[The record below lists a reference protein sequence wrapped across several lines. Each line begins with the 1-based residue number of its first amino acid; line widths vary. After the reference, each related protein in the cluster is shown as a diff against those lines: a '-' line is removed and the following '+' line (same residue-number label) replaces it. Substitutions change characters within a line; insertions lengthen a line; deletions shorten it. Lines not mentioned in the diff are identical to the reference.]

1 MKTYPSIPHYSNNG
15 TLKRR
20 NQRCFGF
27 DKKDGSNVRVEFN
40 KKLSKKSNFTHGFK
54 KFGTRNRL
62 LDPNSMFGPAI
73 DIFYEKYAEGLE
85 RVFTDNQEYKQIR
98 MITVYLE
105 FFGKNSFAGLHEDTD
120 EKDLVLIDVF
130 KFQKGF
136 VAPKNFINDFSEL
149 GIPEVVYEGIYD
161 EEFIND
167 VRMNKFNLDEGVV
180 AKGVEKVKGK
190 DNIWMVKI
198 KTNKWLNKVKD
209 KLGQK
214 ALLLE
219 VNNDQSIIETL

>member
-1 MKTYPSIPHYSNNG
+1 MKAYPSIKYHNKGIFGS
-15 TLKRR
+15 KV
-20 NQRCFGF
+20 FGF
-27 DKKDGSNVRVEFN
+27 DKLDGSNIRVEFD

-73 DIFYEKYAEGLE
+73 DIFYDKYAEGLE
-85 RVFTDNQEYKQIR
+85 RVFTDNEEYKR
-98 MITVYLE
+98 VKTITVYLE
-105 FFGKNSFAGLHEDTD
+105 FFGKNSFAGMHEDTD

-136 VAPKNFINDFSEL
+136 VIPKTFIKDFYHL

-161 EEFIND
+161 EQFIND
-167 VRMNKFNLDEGVV
+167 VRHNKFNLSEGVV
-180 AKGVEKVKGK
+180 AKGVETIKGK
-190 DNIWMVKI
+190 DNVWMVKI
-198 KTNKWLNKVKD
+198 KTNEWLNKVKD

-214 ALLLE
+214 AFEME
-219 VNNDQSIIETL
+219 VNNDKEIINSI

>member
-20 NQRCFGF
+20 SQLCFAF
-27 DKKDGSNVRVEFN
+27 DKKDGSNIRCEFN

-73 DIFYEKYAEGLE
+73 EIFYEKYAEGLE
-85 RVFTDNQEYKQIR
+85 RVFTDNEEYKRVR

-105 FFGKNSFAGLHEDTD
+105 YFGKNSFAGMHEDSD

-136 VAPKNFINDFSEL
+136 VQPKTFINDFGAL
-149 GIPEVVYEGIYD
+149 GIPDVIYDGIYD
-161 EEFIND
+161 EQFIND
-167 VRMNKFNLDEGVV
+167 VRMNKFGLDEGVV
-180 AKGVEKVKGK
+180 VKGVETVKGK
-190 DNIWMVKI
+190 ENVWMVKI
-198 KTNKWLNKVKD
+198 KTNEWLNKVKD

-219 VNNDQSIIETL
+219 VNNDQSIIDSI